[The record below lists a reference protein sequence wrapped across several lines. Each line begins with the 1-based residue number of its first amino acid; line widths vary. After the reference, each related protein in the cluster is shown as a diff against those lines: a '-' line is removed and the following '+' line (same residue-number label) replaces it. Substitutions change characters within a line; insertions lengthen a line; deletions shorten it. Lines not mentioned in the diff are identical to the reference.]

1 MRKPEFTRAT
11 VNVRVQVDI
20 RLTPTDQTVEQILN
34 RAGRLVREALATDN
48 RLTVNGHS
56 TSLVTRA

>member
-20 RLTPTDQTVEQILN
+20 RLTPMDQTVEQILN